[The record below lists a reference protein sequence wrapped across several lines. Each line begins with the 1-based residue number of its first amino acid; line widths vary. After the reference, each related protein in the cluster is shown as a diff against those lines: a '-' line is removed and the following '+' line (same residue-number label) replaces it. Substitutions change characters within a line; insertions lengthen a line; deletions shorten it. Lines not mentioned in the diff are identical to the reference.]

1 MSKQFK
7 SRRRTRLARLVTFTT
22 ALVLVAAFV
31 VGLLPGGVPVA
42 SADREYSWTLDK
54 DGRTLAS
61 PLPYIYDFEI
71 DGMYQKCGT
80 FKNPADIYIDK
91 GGNVWISD
99 TGNNRVLKF
108 APDGTYMLTI
118 GSAEGPGKLN
128 APEGVF
134 ITAQGDIWVADRGN
148 SRLVSYTASGE
159 FIKQFGKPT
168 SRLLEDDQVYQPNK
182 VVIDRR
188 GYLYVLNGG
197 GDFRGIFLLD
207 SEGTFRGFFGAN
219 RLVFDLGR
227 LLIRMFTTD
236 SQKKQISKVLPTH
249 HANMFVDER
258 GFIYTVS
265 PLGDVDQIKKLNSIG
280 NDVYTS
286 GKKAYGEIERRG
298 AQTIKP
304 QFVDVT
310 VDSQGIVSALDFN
323 SGRIYQYDQSAN
335 LLAIFG
341 GRGSQRGKFELPQS
355 LAVGNEGRLYVLDA
369 NRNNVQVFRPTEF
382 AELLHKGSRLF
393 FDGKYAEAEVIWRE
407 VLRRDS
413 NFELAHTGLAKA
425 FFKRGEYLKAMEE
438 YTVAR
443 NNSGW
448 SLAFGELRHDFVRE
462 EVGLVLPASI
472 AGIAL
477 VVWGVRRIG
486 RALMSMRFDDRGGA
500 S

>member
-1 MSKQFK
+1 MN
-7 SRRRTRLARLVTFTT
+7 
-22 ALVLVAAFV
+22 VAAHRWKRRLRAWATGAGV
-31 VGLLPGGVPVA
+31 ALGAIALTLVPGTAQIA

-54 DGRTLAS
+54 DSRTLAS

-71 DGMYQKCGT
+71 DGMYQKSGT
-80 FKNPADIYIDK
+80 LKNPADIFIDAQ
-91 GGNVWISD
+91 GFVWIAD

-108 APDGTYMLTI
+108 TADGTFVAQLGTPDGP
-118 GSAEGPGKLN
+118 AKLN
-128 APEGVF
+128 APEGIYV
-134 ITAQGDIWVADRGN
+134 TPQGDIWVADRGN
-148 SRLVSYTASGE
+148 GRLVQFTATGE
-159 FIKQFGKPT
+159 FVKQFGKPS
-168 SRLLEDDQVYQPNK
+168 SRLLADDQVYQPNK

-219 RLVFDLGR
+219 RLQFDLGR
-227 LLIRMFTTD
+227 LFIRTFTTD
-236 SQKKQISKVLPTH
+236 TQKKQISKVLPTH

-286 GKKAYGEIERRG
+286 GNRKYGEVEWRAG
-298 AQTIKP
+298 QVVKP
-304 QFVDVT
+304 QFVDIT

-323 SGRIYQYDQSAN
+323 SGRVYQYDQSAN

-341 GRGSQRGKFELPQS
+341 GRGAQRGKFELPQS
-355 LAVGNEGRLYVLDA
+355 LAVGPNGRIYVLDA
-369 NRNNVQVFRPTEF
+369 NRNNIQAFRPTEF
-382 AELLHKGSRLF
+382 AELLHKGSRLH
-393 FDGKYAEAEVIWRE
+393 FDGKYQEAEGVWRE

-425 FFKRGEYLKAMEE
+425 YFKRGEYVNAMRE
-438 YTVAR
+438 YEVAR
-443 NNSGW
+443 NRDGW

-462 EVGLVLPASI
+462 EFGWILPVVIGSAV
-472 AGIAL
+472 L
-477 VVWGVRRIG
+477 VVWGGRRVG
-486 RALMSMRFDDRGGA
+486 NRLLAMRFDERGG
-500 S
+500 SQ